1 MPEAFSTL
9 GIAAMYVA
17 VRMGTAISPA
27 AVNVRRNASAVI
39 ASTERSQALFGDKAN
54 AISQVWSIV
63 KEHATENW
71 NEDAAQPVDEL
82 AGRNAT
88 EFVRLLPPDFPMP
101 EFSAD
106 PDGAIS
112 LDWIESRHR
121 LLSVSVGA
129 DNRLPYAWLDGANRG
144 HAVAVFDGQQIPDR
158 LLAEI
163 RKLKANGDTAV
174 RST

>member
-1 MPEAFSTL
+1 MATSAGWGCECKRRSAFCWIRCATL
-9 GIAAMYVA
+9 
-17 VRMGTAISPA
+17 PA
-27 AVNVRRNASAVI
+27 C
-39 ASTERSQALFGDKAN
+39 
-54 AISQVWSIV
+54 
-63 KEHATENW
+63 
-71 NEDAAQPVDEL
+71 
-82 AGRNAT
+82 
-88 EFVRLLPPDFPMP
+88 
-101 EFSAD
+101 
-106 PDGAIS
+106 
-112 LDWIESRHR
+112 R